1 MKKLF
6 LTFGLIVAATIAS
19 AATQYP
25 LSGNSDSYEFIL
37 GSRGGE
43 NGYIQINQNITS
55 FTFSTDF
62 GSVGNAGTLGFYT
75 YTDDPTVATDGGVA
89 FRKSNG
95 SEIDLGSLTEG
106 EKVGFYLTRN
116 NGDILTDFF
125 FVQEDD
131 NIYLKFTKNTGNGK
145 DEMFLI
151 ANVSYANSG
160 KTSGQPL
167 PGILAALLVGGGVA
181 AYRRKRAATT
191 H

>member
-1 MKKLF
+1 MKKMF
-6 LTFGLIVAATIAS
+6 LMFGLIVVATIAS

-25 LSGNSDSYEFIL
+25 LSGSSDSYQFVS

-43 NGYIQINQNITS
+43 NGYIQITQNIAS

-62 GSVGNAGTLGFYT
+62 GSIGNAGTLSYYT
-75 YTDDPTVATDGGVA
+75 YTDNPTNATDGGTA

-95 SEIDLGSLTEG
+95 AVIDLGSLSEG

-116 NGDILTDFF
+116 NGDVLTSFYF
-125 FVQEDD
+125 TQEGDSL
-131 NIYLKFTKNTGNGK
+131 YLKFTKNGSGN

-151 ANVSYANSG
+151 ANVTSSSDSNKS
-160 KTSGQPL
+160 SGQPL

-181 AYRRKRAATT
+181 AYRRKRA